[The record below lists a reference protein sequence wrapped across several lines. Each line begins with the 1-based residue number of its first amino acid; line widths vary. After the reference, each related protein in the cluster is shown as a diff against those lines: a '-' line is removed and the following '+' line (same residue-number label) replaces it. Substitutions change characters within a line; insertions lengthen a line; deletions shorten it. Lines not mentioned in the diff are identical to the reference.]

1 MCFQYRSW
9 AKYLGGGQPGRA
21 KPMGVRGKKPCKLL
35 KFSFLKSLQMHPI
48 LKLAHIYGDLI
59 YYYFFLSISRKLL
72 GGGGPPGPSPSY
84 GTGFISFSVLLRANS
99 CRVSQWTADT
109 VDQILTDM

>member
-9 AKYLGGGQPGRA
+9 AKYLGGGGQPGRA
-21 KPMGVRGKKPCKLL
+21 KPMGVRGKKTCKLL

-72 GGGGPPGPSPSY
+72 GGAAPPAPPLV
-84 GTGFISFSVLLRANS
+84 TALALSVFQFFY
-99 CRVSQWTADT
+99 V
-109 VDQILTDM
+109 QIPAVFRNGRPIQSIRY